1 MNQRSKVFVA
11 QRRGGGH
18 GPFVVPNPEDWSTPR
33 WMYFNTNM
41 LAPLPADLDPD
52 GRADILLHVYVGE
65 RPPPDAEV
73 TLRLLLSDDSATDL
87 PDGERLQRVLV
98 ATIGHPDSRLENVPP
113 ANGIEQ
119 QVELR
124 LNNALL
130 ESPSVEDG
138 WLVFQSLPAQLATG
152 ENLVG
157 IKLSEPRP
165 GARGRVTIEKL
176 EIHVNR

>member
-41 LAPLPADLDPD
+41 LAPLPAELDPD
-52 GRADILLHVYVGE
+52 GRADTLLHVYVGE
-65 RPPPDAEV
+65 QAPPDAEV
-73 TLRLLLSDDSATDL
+73 TVRLLLSDDSAADL
-87 PDGERLQRVLV
+87 PEAERLQRVLV

-113 ANGIEQ
+113 AIGIERR
-119 QVELR
+119 VELR

-130 ESPSVEDG
+130 ED
-138 WLVFQSLPAQLATG
+138 
-152 ENLVG
+152 LVG
-157 IKLSEPRP
+157 
-165 GARGRVTIEKL
+165 
-176 EIHVNR
+176 